1 MKSICVIGVYVH
13 DMEQALD
20 FYCNKLGF
28 KIHHAYDNNCLV
40 HLENEGPALILEKT
54 EKPTPVRYPDEAQIA
69 LGIETKNL
77 NETTAHLSAKGVQ
90 FMHDTPQEFPAGLYM
105 ATKDPSGNVIE
116 LLQFRED

>member
-1 MKSICVIGVYVH
+1 MKSVCVIGVYVH
-13 DMEQALD
+13 DMEQALN
-20 FYCNKLGF
+20 FYCDTLGF
-28 KIHHAYDNNCLV
+28 QIRHTYDDNCLV

-54 EKPTPVRYPDEAQIA
+54 EKPSPNKYPEEAQIA

-77 NETTAHLSAKGVQ
+77 DETVAKLSAKGVR

-116 LLQFRED
+116 FLQFRED